1 MTESDLLDIHKRMCH
16 EIEKCGGHIDR
27 IYYCTSLT
35 ETDKRRKPGIGMF
48 EDILRDYP
56 DVEPSG
62 CLMIG
67 DSDSDMKFAENC
79 GIKGI
84 KV

>member
-1 MTESDLLDIHKRMCH
+1 
-16 EIEKCGGHIDR
+16 
-27 IYYCTSLT
+27 
-35 ETDKRRKPGIGMF
+35 MF

-56 DVEPSG
+56 DVKPSG

-67 DSDSDMKFAENC
+67 DSESDMKFAENC